1 MLNIDWI
8 IISSCIAIVQI
19 FEVNS
24 IHIEAYVKWWN
35 DSNMY
40 PAVASSYIEILIK
53 AGPISVK
60 IWSKYT
66 FTDNA

>member
-8 IISSCIAIVQI
+8 IISSCIAIGQI

-35 DSNMY
+35 DSNIY
-40 PAVASSYIEILIK
+40 PAVASSYIEILI
-53 AGPISVK
+53 
-60 IWSKYT
+60 
-66 FTDNA
+66 